1 LPAVRRHHEDAVEV
15 DLARPY
21 RPPALR
27 GPPIGGIGEVDSA
40 VAPGDD
46 VVRAI
51 QLLALP
57 VRGDRRDPAVV
68 VGARNSARHVLA
80 GNEPALRVIRQ
91 PVRLAA
97 RPTPD
102 ADTAGVPAADDVTGN
117 V

>member
-1 LPAVRRHHEDAVEV
+1 
-15 DLARPY
+15 
-21 RPPALR
+21 
-27 GPPIGGIGEVDSA
+27 
-40 VAPGDD
+40 
-46 VVRAI
+46 
-51 QLLALP
+51 LALP

-117 V
+117 VTEQEVPAGCVPDRTLDEVEAVGNELELGIVGHELGERWRTDVENHVKTV